1 MQRRF
6 LTKRC
11 VGFSSRPTAN
21 FSEWCSSFPQLLC
34 LRCLQYASI
43 LRPLPLQWI
52 VPTHQLIN
60 HQNRGNTVIP
70 LSGTNELDPLCS
82 SFAQAHLLSTWDI
95 LPPLWARDVAFIYKL
110 YLTSH
115 TFWCVGVLHLSVSC
129 VLYLRINCVQ
139 LLCVVF
145 VFFVKL
151 ICGFLSPSCNFVCFS
166 SFLCLYLDYVSLI
179 CIFHLDM

>member
-34 LRCLQYASI
+34 LRCLQYALI

-52 VPTHQLIN
+52 APTHQLIN

-95 LPPLWARDVAFIYKL
+95 LPPLWVRDVAFIYKL

-115 TFWCVGVLHLSVSC
+115 TFWCVGVLHLSELCSAFK
-129 VLYLRINCVQ
+129 NQ
-139 LLCVVF
+139 LCSTF
-145 VFFVKL
+145 M
-151 ICGFLSPSCNFVCFS
+151 CGFWVYREINLWV
-166 SFLCLYLDYVSLI
+166 
-179 CIFHLDM
+179 